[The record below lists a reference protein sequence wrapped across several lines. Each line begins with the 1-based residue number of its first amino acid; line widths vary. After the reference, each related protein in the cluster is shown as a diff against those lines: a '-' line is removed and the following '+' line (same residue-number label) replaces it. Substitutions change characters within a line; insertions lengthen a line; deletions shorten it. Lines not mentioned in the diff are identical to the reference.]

1 MYNNACGF
9 PMNVMWQRFEVS
21 GRLRA
26 DLKRQQACILWFTGL
41 SGAGKSTLADL
52 VETRLTHQGRHAYIL
67 DGDNLR
73 HGLNRDLGFTDAD
86 RAENMRRTAEAAR
99 LLADAGLIVLVSLIS
114 PFRRERAQARAIA
127 GDIPFLEVF
136 VDAPLAECERRDP
149 KGLYRRARSGAI
161 RHFTGIDSAYEPPES
176 PDLRLDTATL
186 DPDCAAERVLG
197 LLHESGILNPA

>member
-1 MYNNACGF
+1 
-9 PMNVMWQRFEVS
+9 MNVRWQPFEVS

-41 SGAGKSTLADL
+41 SGAGKSTVADL
-52 VETRLTHQGRHAYIL
+52 VETRLTHEGRHAYIL

-86 RAENMRRTAEAAR
+86 RVENMRRTAETAR

-114 PFRRERAQARAIA
+114 PFRRERALARTIA
-127 GDIPFLEVF
+127 NGIPFFEVH

-149 KGLYRRARSGAI
+149 KGLYRKARSGAI
-161 RHFTGIDSAYEPPES
+161 RHFTGIDSAYEAPET
-176 PDLRLDTATL
+176 PDLRLDTAATR
-186 DPDCAAERVLG
+186 PGEAAEQVLA
-197 LLHESGILNPA
+197 LLARRAPCPGGA